1 MKQKNYRYI
10 YGPVFSWRLGI
21 SLGIDPISQKD
32 KICSFDCVYCQLGKT
47 KKLSVQRKIYIPEKD
62 LLAEINSLPAI
73 NIDYLTFSGRG
84 EPTLAKNLGKMIK
97 AIRKTRKEKIAV
109 ITNSS
114 LLSQKDVAQDLLAV
128 DFVLAKLDAYDQQ
141 SLKKIN
147 RPLPALNFQKIL
159 QGIKQFRS
167 VYSKKLALQIMFTK
181 DNVKHAHKIAQLT
194 REVNPDEIQLN
205 TPLRRCR
212 VKPLSKKELQNIST
226 CFSGLNVISVY
237 DVDKKEVAPISAKET
252 LTRRGK
258 TLKKQ
263 CP

>member
-1 MKQKNYRYI
+1 MAHKNYRYI
-10 YGPVFSWRLGI
+10 YGPVFSWRLGV

-32 KICSFDCVYCQLGKT
+32 KICSFDCVYCQIGKT
-47 KKLSVQRKIYIPEKD
+47 KKFSYQRKIYISEKE

-73 NIDYLTFSGRG
+73 DIDYITFSGRG

-141 SLKKIN
+141 SLQKIN
-147 RPLPALNFQKIL
+147 RPLPAINFQKIV
-159 QGIKQFRS
+159 QGVKQFRS

-181 DNVKHAHKIAQLT
+181 DNIKHADKIAQLA
-194 REVNPDEIQLN
+194 REINPHEIQLN
-205 TPLRRCR
+205 TPLRRCPAQ
-212 VKPLSKKELQNIST
+212 PLSKKELKGIT
-226 CFSGLNVISVY
+226 KYFSGFNTISVY
-237 DVDKKEVAPISAKET
+237 DINKEEVKPISKKNT

-258 TLKKQ
+258 A
-263 CP
+263 